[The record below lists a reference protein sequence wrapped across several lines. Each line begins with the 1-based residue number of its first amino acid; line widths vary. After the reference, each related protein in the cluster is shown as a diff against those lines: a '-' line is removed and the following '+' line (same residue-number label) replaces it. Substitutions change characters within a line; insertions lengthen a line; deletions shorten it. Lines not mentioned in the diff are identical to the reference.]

1 VTFEQHIPIYTMHAA
16 YGLTDRLSVGV
27 RVPYWTQENQ
37 VQVALDSRTATVGF
51 NPAVPGGIAPLGV
64 PGTRP
69 PTTEDIQA
77 FVERLGFR
85 RVADWSDAS
94 FGDSFAGLKYQYYRS
109 EH

>member
-1 VTFEQHIPIYTMHAA
+1 MQA
-16 YGLTDRLSVGV
+16 
-27 RVPYWTQENQ
+27 
-37 VQVALDSRTATVGF
+37 ALDSRTATVGF

-85 RVADWSDAS
+85 RVETWSDAS
-94 FGDSFAGLKYQYYRS
+94 FGDSFAGLKYQYFQLGTLAARRDRPRAVPDGALG
-109 EH
+109 